1 MQNIIKQLSFNQL
14 CIIRYF
20 QSCAILDL
28 SNCTKYIE
36 NSGDIKSMEIYFGIK
51 ELIRLN
57 LLKRHPPYTLGVDMQ
72 NYSLNVN
79 GQLICKMLSLH
90 KIDIDSINAVDNIFK
105 KMGVKK
111 L

>member
-1 MQNIIKQLSFNQL
+1 MD
-14 CIIRYF
+14 RAF
-20 QSCAILDL
+20 QRSRSLML
-28 SNCTKYIE
+28 RGTFYSVPPKYIE

-72 NYSLNVN
+72 NHSLNVN

>member
-1 MQNIIKQLSFNQL
+1 MQNL
-14 CIIRYF
+14 
-20 QSCAILDL
+20 
-28 SNCTKYIE
+28 
-36 NSGDIKSMEIYFGIK
+36 
-51 ELIRLN
+51 
-57 LLKRHPPYTLGVDMQ
+57 
-72 NYSLNVN
+72 SLNVN